1 MAPLVLCKY
10 FGVDAVSSVL
20 IWLSLVM
27 LVWAFMA
34 PSKDEEE
41 RSPEARHRFLEG
53 VLADPFFWVSLLLTG
68 YAAMVALNGG
78 VALSYDVEQSVWKL
92 LKPAVPSLPGS
103 VSGVG
108 GIYFASAVVALVVY
122 PAVAYALDGRQSVY
136 FSLIA
141 VTLVTMDAAFAH
153 ASGLGIGGEDAVAYG
168 LWSLVAASALF
179 SAERAGRRAKE
190 LLATLLLAGCL
201 AAMMF
206 AGRST
211 VVCLFVSA
219 LVLLTLAFIGFAFS
233 DLHVRGAVRSV
244 ALVVISCSAAA
255 ALYQWQVGDWDAMI
269 PGWTSAADGTLTRL
283 ATEAWESAPWVG
295 VGLGGFP
302 LAAKFGAGPEDWA
315 VLGVLPDF
323 YSNGWRALLVE
334 RGMIGVLA
342 VAISVGAIGFAWFSR
357 ARQRGSE
364 FFTAALPLFPLA
376 VAAVAVAMVFDG
388 SALQADSLV
397 AFASLAALSVNG
409 GI

>member
-10 FGVDAVSSVL
+10 FGVGAASVAL
-20 IWLSLVM
+20 IWISLVA
-27 LVWAFMA
+27 LIWAFTA
-34 PSKDEEE
+34 PVKGEEE
-41 RSPEARHRFLEG
+41 RASEARRRFLEG
-53 VLADPFFWVSLLLTG
+53 TLGDPFFWVALLLTA
-68 YAAMVALNGG
+68 YAAIVALNGG
-78 VALSYDVEQSVWKL
+78 VALAYDNEQAVWRL
-92 LKPAVPSLPGS
+92 RTPVLPSLPGS
-103 VSGVG
+103 VNGAG
-108 GIYFASAVVALVVY
+108 GIHFASSVVVLVVY
-122 PAVAYALDGRQSVY
+122 PAVAYALDARQSVY
-136 FSLIA
+136 FAIVAATVVVADA
-141 VTLVTMDAAFAH
+141 VFAC
-153 ASGLGIGGEDAVAYG
+153 ASGLGISGGCVATYG

-179 SAERAGRRAKE
+179 SAERAGKRVKE
-190 LLATLLLAGCL
+190 LLATLMLAGCL

-206 AGRST
+206 AGRPA
-211 VVCLFVSA
+211 VVCVFVSA
-219 LVLLTLAFIGFAFS
+219 LVLLTLSFIGFTFS
-233 DLHVRGAVRSV
+233 DLHVRGAVRSI
-244 ALVVISCSAAA
+244 ALVVVSCSAAA
-255 ALYQWQVGDWDAMI
+255 ALYQWQVGDWNAMM
-269 PGWTSAADGTLTRL
+269 PCWTTAADGTLTRL

-302 LAAKFGAGPEDWA
+302 LAAKFGAGPEDWS

-376 VAAVAVAMVFDG
+376 VAAVAVSMVFDG